1 MAMDGSVIRF
11 IHLESVFAGGIDVA
25 YRLKKVEKRK
35 PFLINIMS
43 NCYFYDGNYI

>member
-1 MAMDGSVIRF
+1 MDGRVIRF
-11 IHLESVFAGGIDVA
+11 IHLKSGFAGDGGIDEA
-25 YRLKKVEKRK
+25 YRLKNFEKRK